1 MRPIA
6 AAPREIRAAI
16 VRERRRVAA
25 SSCVESVE
33 TGFFPPFF
41 LKSAR
46 NSRKI
51 PVGFAKQGRR
61 MARKPTQSA
70 TEAHPTHQSIAAD
83 IAAFR
88 TRGGRIEVLGNTP
101 LRAHPSSPF
110 RSSPEQRKPPTPI
123 KRNASR

>member
-1 MRPIA
+1 
-6 AAPREIRAAI
+6 
-16 VRERRRVAA
+16 
-25 SSCVESVE
+25 
-33 TGFFPPFF
+33 
-41 LKSAR
+41 
-46 NSRKI
+46 
-51 PVGFAKQGRR
+51 